1 MSSNKKYYWL
11 KLKDDFFDEKYVK
24 ALRRLPQGDSL
35 VIVYLKMQLK
45 SLKTEGIIKYE
56 GIMPDCISELSMA
69 LDEDENITKL
79 AVEALIRFGAIER
92 WENDTLYMVAMQQ
105 LIGSETQGAERV
117 RKHRALKEKE
127 QLALQCNTDVT
138 KRNTDVT
145 KCNTEIDIDKDTDIE
160 KDKEK
165 IKKIDYQQIADMY
178 NETCVSLPRCT
189 TLSNNRKKAIKA
201 RLNTY
206 SIEDF
211 KKLFTLAEQ
220 SDFLK
225 GKNERNW
232 SADFDW
238 LLKDSN
244 FVKVLEE
251 KYKNRNTE
259 QSKQPEH
266 KEEMSEADSLRSK
279 GYNPGFCDWLESITL

>member
-1 MSSNKKYYWL
+1 MASNKKYYWL

-45 SLKTEGIIKYE
+45 SLKTEGVIKYE

-117 RKHRALKEKE
+117 RKHRELKKKE

-138 KRNTDVT
+138 K
-145 KCNTEIDIDKDTDIE
+145 CNTEIEIDIDIEKDKDIDIE

-259 QSKQPEH
+259 QKQPVEN
-266 KEEMSEADSLRSK
+266 KQEMSEADSLRSK